1 MNNKNNKKKS
11 KRLNIKLYIRLR
23 KTKKILTIIFLL
35 LSVFFVLQKK
45 CFNYLIN
52 KGNYYYNKQLN
63 FINRNI
69 CNRLVI
75 NGIKYS
81 NYSKIQQ
88 HINNY
93 CNNDSMTMNELRNN
107 ILQDYWIK
115 DIYIQ
120 KQFPNTLKVNIIEY
134 NPFAIL
140 TQDNLHYELIDEYGD
155 IINIPQEE
163 INNFDYL
170 LIIFGKDIKNEVNNI
185 FNLLSIYYNI
195 TKELVKIERIGNRR
209 WNLILKNNVIVKM
222 PEEGDNMF
230 DAWSNLNKMIN
241 IHGLAVDLEEIDLRI
256 KDKIYLKYK
265 EKVAQEI
272 KNII

>member
-1 MNNKNNKKKS
+1 M
-11 KRLNIKLYIRLR
+11 
-23 KTKKILTIIFLL
+23 

-93 CNNDSMTMNELRNN
+93 CNNDS

-272 KNII
+272 KNMI